1 MRLYLQW
8 LAVATLA
15 ILVACGGGTTPNP
28 NDLQVTPDKLLYT
41 ILPETVQLS
50 SAMVQK
56 ISNVSNVDGSLSFTG
71 NPSELSGLEQ
81 GSVLIAPVSPQT
93 PKGLLRIVKSKKL
106 DNGNLV
112 LETTVAPIQLAF
124 SSMDI
129 KISRRVD
136 DIGSA
141 KASLQPQFT
150 QTIPFSRE
158 LLLDYVPY
166 NADNNLD
173 TKNDQMVVSGGLG
186 VGMVFTFRLE
196 FDWGG
201 KTGIIKEVAKCLATG
216 GLLCDVAKVIPE
228 LKTGLEFDTFA
239 KAGFGIEGA
248 ASLPFD
254 TGEKPICEGNKKTC
268 PPINLGTIPVG
279 PLLFFDVVL
288 DFTGQIDGDAS
299 SNIKLAAGME
309 LGIRASV
316 SASSKTGIDFVPPT
330 PYKKFTPPTVSASL
344 KGRARVRVG
353 PRLSVLLYG
362 VIGPTVGAQ
371 FTGEV
376 IADAALTPCWKLN
389 LGVSASVGLRLR
401 IPWEKIG
408 FEEIADTLG
417 INLDLSKSKQY
428 DLIKETVLT
437 GTCSTPP
444 VGSIPPGDS
453 PSSQTLLNPTFAPWS
468 KMLNAANA
476 EFASGFDYSYEEG
489 EVWTGF
495 TKTIEGSDI
504 LQSSESPYTIKI
516 APTGTVLWNKMFRSV
531 INAQGFD
538 ENYYYP
544 PNAVVSS
551 RDSELLIASSPK
563 GRIVAS
569 QPTVLIRANQAG
581 EVISATQYLVHPET
595 QAGYA
600 GTRKMLELPDGTLY
614 ILTDATDANDN
625 VNIVLLKLKAD
636 GSLSWAKTIDIG
648 NDDLPTTLEPMP
660 DGGVVLAGYDW
671 REFPTGSFIIRLS
684 ADGSQLWAKK
694 AVSCGA
700 GNATDLNL
708 TASNKTGTGDL
719 LFVGAADI
727 APTTGVMMQISPTG
741 TLVQSKIYSTGSN
754 VRNVWFTGIQQL
766 ATTGYVVSAVRE
778 RALNQ
783 DSLGLIGLDSLG
795 GVQWSRSLN
804 IKSLAGE
811 NDVLSAKT
819 SLRLTTDGGIMTLG
833 STDFPNPNG
842 NRMGLWVSK
851 IPAKNGEINFNSNFD
866 NDTTSITAN
875 NCTISLS
882 NISPIISSRT
892 VPTREMLVTSEDF
905 NLPSTIATP

>member
-1 MRLYLQW
+1 MRHYLQW
-8 LAVATLA
+8 LTLATLA
-15 ILVACGGGTTPNP
+15 ILVACGGGAPTPNP
-28 NDLQVTPDKLLYT
+28 NDLQITPDKLLYT
-41 ILPETVQLS
+41 IIPETVQLS
-50 SAMVQK
+50 SSVVSK
-56 ISNVSNVDGSLSFTG
+56 ISNVSTLNGSLTFTG
-71 NPSELSGLEQ
+71 NPAELSSLEQ
-81 GSVLIAPVSPQT
+81 GSVLLAPASPQT

-106 DNGNLV
+106 ENGNLV

-124 SSMDI
+124 SKMDI
-129 KISRRVD
+129 KISKRID

-166 NADNNLD
+166 NADNNLE

-186 VGMVFTFRLE
+186 VGMVFTFKLE

-216 GLLCDVAKVIPE
+216 GLLCDVDKVIPE

-279 PLLFFDVVL
+279 PLVFDVGL

-330 PYKKFTPPTVSASL
+330 PYKKFTAPTVSASL

-362 VIGPTVGAQ
+362 IIGPTIGAQ

-376 IADAALTPCWKLN
+376 VADAALNPCWKLN

-417 INLDLSKSKQY
+417 INLDLSKSKQF

-444 VGSIPPGDS
+444 IDSIPPGDS

-468 KMLNAANA
+468 KMFNAANP
-476 EFASGFDYSYEEG
+476 EFATGYDFSYEEG
-489 EVWTGF
+489 QEWTGF
-495 TKTIEGSDI
+495 AKTIDGSDI
-504 LQSSESPYTIKI
+504 LESSESPYTIKI
-516 APTGTVLWNKMFRSV
+516 APKGNVLWNKMFRSV
-531 INAQGFD
+531 IKAQGFD
-538 ENYYYP
+538 EDYYYP
-544 PNAVVSS
+544 PSAVVSS
-551 RDSELLIASSPK
+551 GNSELLIASSPK

-581 EVISATQYLVHPET
+581 EVISARQYLVHPEN
-595 QAGYA
+595 QAGYT
-600 GTRKMLELPDGTLY
+600 GTRKMTSLPDGTLY

-625 VNIVLLKLKAD
+625 VNVVLLKLKAD
-636 GSLSWAKTIDIG
+636 GSLIWAKTIDIG
-648 NDDLPTTLEPMP
+648 NDDMPVTLEPMP

-671 REFPTGSFIIRLS
+671 REFPTGSFMIRLG
-684 ADGSQLWAKK
+684 ADGSQTWAKK
-694 AVSCGA
+694 AVGCGS

-727 APTTGVMMQISPTG
+727 APTTGVLMQISPSG

-766 ATTGYVVSAVRE
+766 ATTGYVISAVRE

-804 IKSLAGE
+804 ILSLAGE

-833 STDFPNPNG
+833 SSAFPNPNG

-851 IPAKNGEINFNSNFD
+851 IPAKNGQISLNSSFD
-866 NDTTSITAN
+866 NDQTPITAS
-875 NCTISLS
+875 NCTIGLS

-892 VPTREMLVTSEDF
+892 VLTRDIIVTTEDF
-905 NLPSTIATP
+905 NLPSTVATP